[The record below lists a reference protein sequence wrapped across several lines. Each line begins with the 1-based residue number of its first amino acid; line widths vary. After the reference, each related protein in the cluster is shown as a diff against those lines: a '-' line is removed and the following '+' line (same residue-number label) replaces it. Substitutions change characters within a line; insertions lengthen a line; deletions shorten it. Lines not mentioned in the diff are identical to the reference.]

1 MPGHIIVAGHEHV
14 SASKQARAIPF
25 NWHGTSGPFPISL
38 RHLDPD

>member
-14 SASKQARAIPF
+14 FASQRARASLQLVRDLEPF
-25 NWHGTSGPFPISL
+25 LISL